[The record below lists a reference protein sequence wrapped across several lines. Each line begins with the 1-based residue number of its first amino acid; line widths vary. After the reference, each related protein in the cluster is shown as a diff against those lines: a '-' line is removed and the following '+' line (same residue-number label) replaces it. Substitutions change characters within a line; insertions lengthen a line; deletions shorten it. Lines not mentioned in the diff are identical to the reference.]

1 MSGSII
7 VISVYIEQSYPRKNM
22 KSWCLKDHNT
32 GHVFKILLTEE
43 ELQEYLK
50 CNPSIDRC
58 IDCVECD
65 DASSITLE

>member
-1 MSGSII
+1 
-7 VISVYIEQSYPRKNM
+7 M
-22 KSWCLKDHNT
+22 KSYCIKDHNT

-43 ELQEYLK
+43 EFKLYLK
-50 CNPSIDRC
+50 NNPNIDEC